1 MCKSQILDEIEPLTR
16 DPHAAFRLP
25 VMEKYKDMG
34 TMVMGKSEAGV
45 VQVGDKL
52 RLMPNKN
59 VVKVRRLP
67 CSTVFPRL
75 VSAHTVALSERNGFD
90 VVVLP

>member
-1 MCKSQILDEIEPLTR
+1 MQRQILDEIEPLTR

-59 VVKVRRLP
+59 VVKVRRP
-67 CSTVFPRL
+67 P
-75 VSAHTVALSERNGFD
+75 SAAFLLAAAAHMIGLSEGNGFAVVAL
-90 VVVLP
+90 P